1 MEIDE
6 IDGHILQELQR
17 DARQANTALAK
28 KVGVSPSTVVNRI
41 RALESSGVLR
51 GYHADVAPVAL
62 GRTVE
67 ALVSVRLR
75 PKTPEAVDEFLDAI
89 WGLEETVAVWLVTGD
104 TDVMIHLSVRNMADL
119 SETVLRSIAAAPNVA
134 DEKSAVVFTH
144 RSRRAL
150 PAL

>member
-51 GYHADVAPVAL
+51 G
-62 GRTVE
+62 
-67 ALVSVRLR
+67 
-75 PKTPEAVDEFLDAI
+75 
-89 WGLEETVAVWLVTGD
+89 
-104 TDVMIHLSVRNMADL
+104 
-119 SETVLRSIAAAPNVA
+119 
-134 DEKSAVVFTH
+134 
-144 RSRRAL
+144 
-150 PAL
+150 